1 MAKDLT
7 TSQLDRQNILNNELA
22 IEEVQEK
29 SGVEGIEWEGKL
41 YVTREMTAEFFQVDI
56 RTIGRYI
63 EQNNEELTSNG
74 YVVLKG
80 KKLKGFI
87 SAVRNSGKDIYVPA
101 KYTSNT
107 IGRARRDS
115 EHEFNR

>member
-22 IEEVQEK
+22 IEEIQEK
-29 SGVEGIEWEGKL
+29 SGVEGVEWDGKL

-56 RTIGRYI
+56 RTISRYI
-63 EQNNEELTSNG
+63 EQNNEELTRNG

-80 KKLKGFI
+80 KKLKDFI
-87 SAVRNSGKDIYVPA
+87 Y
-101 KYTSNT
+101 
-107 IGRARRDS
+107 
-115 EHEFNR
+115 